1 MLRECHVD
9 HPPLTTTRGARDDDE
24 QLGEV
29 EEPQRPTE
37 RSLVVD
43 IEVSVWILKFSWG
56 GLVTGRVG
64 VQGVW
69 AALSLR
75 SFTLESLAGE
85 DPGRETMPKARP

>member
-37 RSLVVD
+37 RSEDVD
-43 IEVSVWILKFSWG
+43 IEVFKRILKFA
-56 GLVTGRVG
+56 REIG
-64 VQGVW
+64 VFFGQT
-69 AALSLR
+69 SI
-75 SFTLESLAGE
+75 SS
-85 DPGRETMPKARP
+85 